1 LQEFTSSPC
10 PRIETLRKLIKSGE
24 IDAEDLL
31 VSSAAK
37 FVKPDTPQSC
47 TVLLKTLSELSKA
60 MEDTSK
66 HPDPEEAESPTGSK
80 PVLAPLLATLF
91 STMSEYLKCKCVKP
105 HKAILYLF
113 THQSSH
119 HAGAYSFK
127 MLMNRGKSD
136 GHWKE
141 TIVTMKEQM

>member
-1 LQEFTSSPC
+1 M
-10 PRIETLRKLIKSGE
+10 ETLRKLIKSGE

-31 VSSAAK
+31 VGSAAK

-47 TVLLKTLSELSKA
+47 TMLLDTLSELSKV

-66 HPDPEEAESPTGSK
+66 QPDPEETELSTGFK
-80 PVLAPLLATLF
+80 PVLAPLLSTLF
-91 STMSEYLKCKCVKP
+91 STMSDYLKCKCIKP

-119 HAGAYSFK
+119 NAGSYSFK

>member
-1 LQEFTSSPC
+1 M
-10 PRIETLRKLIKSGE
+10 ETLRKIIKGGE

-47 TVLLKTLSELSKA
+47 TMLLKTLSDLSKA
-60 MEDTSK
+60 MEDTGK
-66 HPDPEEAESPTGSK
+66 HPDPEEAELSTGPK
-80 PVLAPLLATLF
+80 PVLAPLLSTLF
-91 STMSEYLKCKCVKP
+91 STMSDYLKCKCVKP

-113 THQSSH
+113 THQTSH
-119 HAGAYSFK
+119 NAGYYSFK

-136 GHWKE
+136 RHWKE
-141 TIVTMKEQM
+141 TIVTVKEQM